1 MWGFFGS
8 DFDGTM
14 NVSIVPTLG
23 KATVAPSLPNLAA
36 LSAVRAKESLGI
48 QSTPA
53 SSMAFKIGFDT
64 SDTAAVMVD

>member
-36 LSAVRAKESLGI
+36 LSAVKAKEPLVSLI
-48 QSTPA
+48 LETLLL
-53 SSMAFKIGFDT
+53 
-64 SDTAAVMVD
+64 